1 MASAARAAKPRQGR
15 EVLGIRMN
23 DRSPATGGVTRFMV
37 LRKPA
42 VGSLFVTES
51 DTTCSN
57 FNPKLN
63 HLV

>member
-1 MASAARAAKPRQGR
+1 
-15 EVLGIRMN
+15 MN

-51 DTTCSN
+51 DTTCRG
-57 FNPKLN
+57 FEPKLA
-63 HLV
+63 HVVSLD